1 MKRLFSCLLTVVF
14 LFFFG
19 AALNAQSSD
28 SLLEQADLRA
38 CVEYAIKNQPVIK
51 QSLIDEEITERM
63 IKGKLADWYP
73 QISFDYTLQ
82 HYFKLQT
89 SVFNGNRVTFGVK
102 NTSLASFSLNQNI
115 FDRDVLLASQSANDV
130 RKQSQQTTT
139 NNKINLVVNVSKA
152 FYDVLLNQLQI
163 RLLDSDIVILQKSMD
178 IAVDQYK
185 AGIVDKVDY
194 KRASITLNNAKAQQR
209 SLQEQIKG
217 KYAYLKELMNYPSNE
232 ELHLYFDS
240 VQMREDAFIDTTQM
254 VNYQNR
260 IEYQL
265 LETRKRLQEDNL
277 RYYKWAFIPSLSAFG
292 YYNLNYLN
300 NDFGKLYAQTFPT
313 SYAGLSLR
321 FPIFQGTKRTQNI
334 KQAQLELQR
343 VEYDI
348 IAFKNAVN
356 SEYEQAMAI
365 YKSNLSNYSILKENY
380 SIASE
385 VYNTIQVQ
393 YRAGVK
399 TYLDVIISE
408 NDLIS
413 AQINYL
419 QALYQV
425 LSSKLDIQKALG
437 QINY

>member
-1 MKRLFSCLLTVVF
+1 MKRLFFCLLTFIPFF
-14 LFFFG
+14 LYSTE
-19 AALNAQSSD
+19 LNAQGND
-28 SLLEQADLRA
+28 SLLQQADLKA
-38 CVEYAIKNQPVIK
+38 CVEYALKNQPIIS

-73 QISFDYTLQ
+73 QINFDYSLQ

-102 NTSLASFSLNQNI
+102 NTSLATFSLTQNI
-115 FDRDVLLASQSANDV
+115 FNRDVLLASKSADDV

-139 NNKINLVVNVSKA
+139 SNKINLVVEVSKA

-163 RLLDSDIVILQKSMD
+163 RLADSDIVILQKSLD

-194 KRASITLNNAKAQQR
+194 KRATITLNNAKAQQR
-209 SLQEQIKG
+209 TLKEQIKG

-240 VQMREDAFIDTTQM
+240 VQVREEAFIDTTQQ
-254 VNYQNR
+254 VNYENR

-265 LETRKRLQEDNL
+265 LVTQKRLQEDNL
-277 RYYKWAFIPSLSAFG
+277 KYYKWAYIPSISAFG
-292 YYNLNYLN
+292 YYNLNYLSN
-300 NDFGKLYAQTFPT
+300 EFGKLYEQSFPS
-313 SYAGLSLR
+313 SYAGLSLH
-321 FPIFQGTKRTQNI
+321 FPIFQGTKRSQEI
-334 KQAQLELQR
+334 RQAQLQLQR
-343 VEYDI
+343 VDYDI

-356 SEYEQAMAI
+356 SEYEQALAI
-365 YKSNLSNYSILKENY
+365 YKSNLTNYNILKENY
-380 SIASE
+380 AIASE

-393 YRAGVK
+393 YRAGIK
-399 TYLDVIISE
+399 TYLDVIVSQ

-413 AQINYL
+413 AQVNYL